1 MELVVLKIPA
11 DVLCLKL
18 GDVSGLLT
26 RVDKTDLIDLNINTV
41 IFIDRKSGVDFSTFI
56 HSVCQAR

>member
-1 MELVVLKIPA
+1 MLKVPV

-26 RVDKTDLIDLNINTV
+26 RVDKTGLIDLNINTV

-56 HSVCQAR
+56 QKKVKY